1 MKLYDD
7 YSPTVSVILPTYN
20 REKLLPRAVDSVL
33 KQTFEKWE
41 LIIVDDGS
49 ADNSYEYVNKL
60 ISGDKRIKY
69 LKQQNMKL
77 PIALNNGIA
86 LASGKFVTFL
96 GSDDEY
102 LPEHLELR
110 VKILE
115 GNPYVDFLH
124 GGVKIIGNPYVP
136 DKNDVTKKIHL
147 DECVIGGTFF
157 AKREVF
163 IKLNGFKNIFYSED
177 SEFFERA
184 EKIFTI
190 RKVDFKTYVYHR
202 DTESGICNDILEK
215 QHQ

>member
-20 REKLLPRAVDSVL
+20 RERLLPRAVNSVL

-49 ADNSYEYVNKL
+49 EDNTYEYVNKL
-60 ISGDKRIKY
+60 ISNDKRIKCV
-69 LKQQNMKL
+69 KQQNMKL

-86 LASGKFVTFL
+86 LSFGKYVTFL

-115 GNPYVDFLH
+115 ENPDVDFLH

-136 DKNDVTKKIHL
+136 DKNDITKKIHL
-147 DECVIGGTFF
+147 DKCVIGGTFF

-163 IKLNGFKNIFYSED
+163 IKLNGFRNIFYSED

-190 RKVDFKTYVYHR
+190 RKVGFKTYVYHR
-202 DTESGICNDILEK
+202 DTENGICNDILEK
-215 QHQ
+215 QQQ

>member
-7 YSPTVSVILPTYN
+7 YSPIVSVILPTYN

-41 LIIVDDGS
+41 LLIVDDGS
-49 ADNSYEYVNKL
+49 EDNTYEYVNKF
-60 ISGDKRIKY
+60 ISNDKRIKCV
-69 LKQQNMKL
+69 KQQNMKL

-86 LASGKFVTFL
+86 LASGKYVTFL

-115 GNPYVDFLH
+115 ENPDVDFLH

-136 DKNDVTKKIHL
+136 DKNDITKKIHL
-147 DECVIGGTFF
+147 DKCVIGGTFF

-184 EKIFTI
+184 EKIFTV

-215 QHQ
+215 QQQ

>member
-41 LIIVDDGS
+41 LLIVDDGS
-49 ADNSYEYVNKL
+49 EDNTYEYVNKL
-60 ISGDKRIKY
+60 ISNDKRIKY
-69 LKQQNMKL
+69 VKQQNMKL

-86 LASGKFVTFL
+86 LASGKYVTFL

-115 GNPYVDFLH
+115 ENPDVDFLH

-136 DKNDVTKKIHL
+136 DKNDITKKIHL
-147 DECVIGGTFF
+147 DKCVIGGTFF

-163 IKLNGFKNIFYSED
+163 IKLNGFRNIFYSED

-190 RKVDFKTYVYHR
+190 RKVDFKTYIYHR
-202 DTESGICNDILEK
+202 DTENGICNDILEK
-215 QHQ
+215 QQQ